1 MSIKVM
7 AENVSALRRSQRR
20 GPVTAVP
27 VPIHWSRVPCAMLRS
42 LLYTRLYS
50 WYLSRNSK
58 LVFMAPCALAHNQER
73 VGGGRIHEWTG
84 ACAQACTHEKHAHVH
99 AHMYQ
104 RVSRTQCQSLSR
116 IHCPGVSSHMVS
128 RCVPPSHLH
137 HRRHRPQRLRLRLC
151 RHQLRRQCR
160 IHISNAIMITHVY
173 RIAHI
178 YSYVC
183 TTVCAHVNAHVYAQ
197 FKCNYFHAYT
207 SLYMSTRMSTHV
219 WTGFDDMCIGLYA
232 HT

>member
-1 MSIKVM
+1 MHTCRLFRSGGHAWTDAARTHTCTNICTHTCTY
-7 AENVSALRRSQRR
+7 ALYPGLS
-20 GPVTAVP
+20 PHTV
-27 VPIHWSRVPCAMLRS
+27 SRV
-42 LLYTRLYS
+42 
-50 WYLSRNSK
+50 
-58 LVFMAPCALAHNQER
+58 
-73 VGGGRIHEWTG
+73 
-84 ACAQACTHEKHAHVH
+84 
-99 AHMYQ
+99 
-104 RVSRTQCQSLSR
+104 
-116 IHCPGVSSHMVS
+116 VSSHMVS